1 MLSNPALGFCILERL
16 CFFLRDRIQSV
27 YGAMEKI

>member
-1 MLSNPALGFCILERL
+1 MLGNPALGFCILERL
-16 CFFLRDRIQSV
+16 CFFLRDRITSV